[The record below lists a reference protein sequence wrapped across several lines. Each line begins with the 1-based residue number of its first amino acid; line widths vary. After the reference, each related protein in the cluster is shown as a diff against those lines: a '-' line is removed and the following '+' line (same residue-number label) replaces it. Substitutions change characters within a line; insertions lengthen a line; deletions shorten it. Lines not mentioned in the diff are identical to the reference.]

1 MGDQT
6 LSAIY
11 TSAKKINVHVRK
23 SVLSSV
29 CKPRPFSAAEDYVR
43 VCIEYKLIV
52 VTHPKT
58 VHAPF
63 SGQNSTVKWKFSGR
77 CGVLLSLSV
86 GENPEEAF
94 DSYSTLLTE

>member
-1 MGDQT
+1 MADQT

-11 TSAKKINVHVRK
+11 TSAKKVNVQARK

-29 CKPRPFSAAEDYVR
+29 CKPPPFSAAEDYVH

-52 VTHPKT
+52 VTHPKM
-58 VHAPF
+58 VHART
-63 SGQNSTVKWKFSGR
+63 GQNSTVKWKFSGR

-94 DSYSTLLTE
+94 KSYSTLLTE